1 MVALYK
7 VAIAATIGVI
17 AFVAL
22 FAFLGLGGLVQRIKV
37 SHVDLGDVEFKG
49 TQLYLT
55 LYIRFDN
62 TANIPIVINELKN
75 DIFFKNIKVV
85 SVVKGNIK
93 LEKGVNVLKYL

>member
-1 MVALYK
+1 
-7 VAIAATIGVI
+7 
-17 AFVAL
+17 
-22 FAFLGLGGLVQRIKV
+22 
-37 SHVDLGDVEFKG
+37 VEFKG

-62 TANIPIVINELKN
+62 PANTPIVINELKN